1 MKAQHPLM
9 PFIYN
14 EAVRLF
20 KKIYQVKS
28 SSDFVVLDCAV
39 YSELNGYT
47 GRIQS
52 LKHQNGQYTV
62 AVNNSEFTS
71 VIQMYPHYMEPLY
84 KVKDFGITNSGAQ
97 QNEET
102 VSLPNLLS
110 GIDKTTPQI
119 TITIKFYWKQF
130 ELTRKRFIRP
140 ENTQTN
146 HSTNALLIELS
157 KVDDQVSLKNQR
169 NTSEI
174 LVYNSLQY
182 NFSSFTMPFQ
192 VNDNTLFKS
201 GSELSYFSFDNYQ
214 GTALTN
220 ENWDNLLHTVFAEEG
235 TLELNKTSFA
245 TLTPG
250 QSLDSS
256 IIDLCLK
263 W

>member
-1 MKAQHPLM
+1 VKAQHPLI

-20 KKIYQVKS
+20 KKFYQVKS

-62 AVNNSEFTS
+62 AVNVNNTEFTS
-71 VIQMYPHYMEPLY
+71 VIQLYPHYMEPLY

-119 TITIKFYWKQF
+119 TITIKFYWKLF
-130 ELTRKRFIRP
+130 ELMRKRFLRP
-140 ENTQTN
+140 ENTPSNQ
-146 HSTNALLIELS
+146 SINALLNELS
-157 KVDDQVSLKNQR
+157 KMDNQARLKYQH
-169 NTSEI
+169 NTGELFEKAFI
-174 LVYNSLQY
+174 HD
-182 NFSSFTMPFQ
+182 NFTPFQ
-192 VNDNTLFKS
+192 VPFQKNDKTVFKS
-201 GSELSYFSFDNYQ
+201 GCNLTYFSIDTSSN
-214 GTALTN
+214 T
-220 ENWDNLLHTVFAEEG
+220 NWDDVLHSVYAKEG
-235 TLELNKTSFA
+235 TIELTKTTFD
-245 TLTPG
+245 TLIPG
-250 QSLDSS
+250 QKIDFR